1 MCCSIATRN
10 CNHNLFELISI
21 HQLLNC
27 NKRLQY
33 VATQPAI
40 SAKSQKTRVYTV
52 MLCIWVKN
60 QPYMQTRSAWH
71 VVEVVHPGWVRA
83 PDLRP
88 GVWPACGAQGCGSLR
103 ATSRPGLHGT
113 WWKLYVLA
121 AFELQIS
128 CQVCGLLVVP
138 RDVSH
143 SDRAVVVSPCVTD
156 LCVVWVCAAWHAFC
170 EQHLEEVHDSSPAAT
185 LGCVPAEHLQEQQ
198 QPSRPVHRRQTDIDA
213 VCVHQ
218 LLSRALGQ
226 GRARQS
232 LRRIIQQAG

>member
-10 CNHNLFELISI
+10 CNHNLFELIFI

-27 NKRLQY
+27 NKLLQY

-52 MLCIWVKN
+52 MLLV
-60 QPYMQTRSAWH
+60 YMGKKPALHAGQVCMARGGSCTSWLSSSSRSSK
-71 VVEVVHPGWVRA
+71 
-83 PDLRP
+83 LRP

-121 AFELQIS
+121 AFELQI
-128 CQVCGLLVVP
+128 CGQVCGLLVVP

-143 SDRAVVVSPCVTD
+143 SDRAVVGSPCVTD
-156 LCVVWVCAAWHAFC
+156 LCVVWVCAA
-170 EQHLEEVHDSSPAAT
+170 
-185 LGCVPAEHLQEQQ
+185 
-198 QPSRPVHRRQTDIDA
+198 
-213 VCVHQ
+213 
-218 LLSRALGQ
+218 
-226 GRARQS
+226 
-232 LRRIIQQAG
+232 

>member
-33 VATQPAI
+33 VIATQPAI

-88 GVWPACGAQGCGSLR
+88 GVWPACGAQGCESLR
-103 ATSRPGLHGT
+103 QSSGSVPVRDWFVCRVGLCSMTCILWATSWRSPWL
-113 WWKLYVLA
+113 KS
-121 AFELQIS
+121 S
-128 CQVCGLLVVP
+128 CHT
-138 RDVSH
+138 R
-143 SDRAVVVSPCVTD
+143 
-156 LCVVWVCAAWHAFC
+156 LC
-170 EQHLEEVHDSSPAAT
+170 T
-185 LGCVPAEHLQEQQ
+185 
-198 QPSRPVHRRQTDIDA
+198 
-213 VCVHQ
+213 
-218 LLSRALGQ
+218 SRAPPGATTAVT
-226 GRARQS
+226 ARTPATNWYWCS
-232 LRRIIQQAG
+232 VRTPTA